1 MKKIVLAI
9 FLLTVFAFT
18 FNGQTKK
25 PRTGVKKPRVIV
37 SAKILKFP
45 PPKEIK
51 PEPTTLGVTF
61 EHYKT
66 DIDVNADG
74 TAAQTWEVRQRL
86 NSAMAVERFANYQR
100 LFNGSLERA
109 EVLEAYIL
117 KPDGTKFPVARD
129 KIQIKPTPQAE
140 AAPSFSSLKLIEINF
155 DAAKKGDAVCFK
167 IRLHTFKP
175 HFAGHFDELE
185 IFPNIFEYKSI
196 EINLSAPKNYP
207 IYVQAID
214 LEGGKIADA
223 NTVNNK
229 ENNKETNKGNDKS
242 RWQWRRQNAAA
253 VEPETMA
260 YDFFS
265 ASPRVAITSFK
276 NYEELG
282 AAYWAEASKKTEITP
297 EIRALADEITKD
309 IKEPQAQAYA
319 VYEWVNK
326 NIRYL
331 SVVLERGGWIPHES
345 AQILRN
351 GYGDCKDYTTILY
364 SLLRAKNIESHPVII
379 RAELTEWFPEVA
391 VPSFFNHAVL
401 YIPSL
406 DLYADATAPNTRLGL
421 IPQAIVGKK
430 AFLAGE
436 KTGIVKTPANRPED
450 NQLLS
455 EIEIDFRRDGS
466 IKSLSK
472 NKYLGRA
479 EILFRP
485 MFTDPALQQNS
496 EKFVRFL
503 LNYYGIDGDGKLLKI
518 GNPFKASEPFEVEMQ
533 TEVGNYTTFG
543 KKGSV
548 RLPVALNLINMLEL
562 EKFVGG
568 EQRKSNLVM
577 GATRFKETFKL
588 KFPEGVGVDNVPADT
603 IFSNAVGSFSND
615 YRIENGTVTVT
626 RELLIKKDVI
636 TPTEYPQLRELINKT
651 VASFTGEI
659 KYLATTD
666 ASRKSF
672 RNTVKTRLP
681 KSPIERLTRRFAF
694 DDYEA
699 KKLSPREIIRME
711 TALKS
716 NPNDAETRKQLLRFY
731 TEYDENATA
740 ARAAARIA
748 HRRWFVRNRPDLDE
762 LQIYGIVS
770 QNDSAA
776 SEEYQSLKI
785 EWLKQVTANETNARI
800 RLNAVGFLRRE
811 EPKLAENLLLE
822 GTAGDSE
829 NYEFPLILSEIHK
842 SAAADSKK
850 TAQEV
855 EENRLKAFDFGE
867 TALRLLKKE
876 RSAQRDAKREEL
888 LQNLTEIAFQLEK
901 YDRAERLAT
910 ELILDFGGDATNADY
925 EDAAHIGNTMLGLI
939 AARRGSLEKAGE
951 YLLISVR
958 APLRKTKNYLKKIDT
973 GLAKELFLK
982 GEKAVVSEY
991 LKLCGELW
999 HINNYKDLYAGEN
1012 KALALWME
1020 QIKQGKAP
1028 SFDFEKP

>member
-1 MKKIVLAI
+1 MKKIALTI
-9 FLLTVFAFT
+9 FLLCVFAFT

-25 PRTGVKKPRVIV
+25 TRNPVKKPHVV
-37 SAKILKFP
+37 SAKILKGT

-51 PEPTTLGVTF
+51 TEPTTLGVSY

-66 DIDVNADG
+66 DIDVNSDG
-74 TAAQTWEVRQRL
+74 TAVQTWEVRQRL

-100 LFNGSLERA
+100 IFNGSLERA

-117 KPDGTKFPVARD
+117 KPTGARVPVSSD

-140 AAPSFSSLKLIEINF
+140 AAPSFSSLRLIEINF

-167 IRLHTFKP
+167 VRLHTIKP

-214 LEGGKIADA
+214 LEGGKIA
-223 NTVNNK
+223 NGNK
-229 ENNKETNKGNDKS
+229 ENNKENTEGNNEENGKS
-242 RWQWRRQNAAA
+242 RWQWRKLNAAA
-253 VEPETMA
+253 IEPETMA
-260 YDFFS
+260 FDFFS
-265 ASPRVAITSFK
+265 ASPRIAMTSFK
-276 NYEELG
+276 DYEELG
-282 AAYWAEASKKTEITP
+282 AAYWAEARRKSEITP
-297 EIRALADEITKD
+297 EIQALADEITKD

-331 SVVLERGGWIPHES
+331 SVVLERGGWIPHDS

-421 IPQAIVGKK
+421 IPQAIVGRK

-436 KTGIVKTPANRPED
+436 KTGIVKTPENRPED

-466 IKSLSK
+466 LKSLSK
-472 NKYLGRA
+472 NKYVGRA

-485 MFTDPALQQNS
+485 MFTDPGLQQNS
-496 EKFVRFL
+496 EKFVRL
-503 LNYYGIDGDGKLLKI
+503 LLGYYGIDGEGKLLKI

-533 TEVGNYTTFG
+533 TEVGNYTTFRRQG
-543 KKGSV
+543 AV
-548 RLPVALNLINMLEL
+548 RLPVALNLMNMLEL
-562 EKFVGG
+562 EKFVVG
-568 EQRKSNLVM
+568 EQRKSNLEM

-588 KFPEGVGVDNVPADT
+588 NFPEGVSVDAVPADT
-603 IFSNAVGSFSND
+603 NFSNPVGSFSND
-615 YRIENGTVTVT
+615 YRIEKGSLTVT

-636 TPTEYPQLRELINKT
+636 TPPEYSHLRELINKT
-651 VASFTGEI
+651 VVSFTGEI

-666 ASRKSF
+666 AGRKAVKNPVKSRAP
-672 RNTVKTRLP
+672 KTSL
-681 KSPIERLTRRFAF
+681 EQLTSRAIY
-694 DDYEA
+694 DDYA
-699 KKLSPREIIRME
+699 VKKLSPREIIRLE
-711 TALKS
+711 TILKT

-731 TEYDENATA
+731 TEYSENANA
-740 ARAAARIA
+740 ARVAARIA
-748 HRRWFVRNRPDLDE
+748 HRQWFVRNRPELDDF
-762 LQIYGIVS
+762 QIYGFAS
-770 QNDSAA
+770 PRDSVVD
-776 SEEYQSLKI
+776 EEYQSLKSD
-785 EWLKQVTANETNARI
+785 WLKQVATNKADARI
-800 RLNAVGFLRRE
+800 RLNAVSFLRRE
-811 EPKLAENLLLE
+811 EPKLAEKLLLE
-822 GTAGDSE
+822 GVANDSSI
-829 NYEFPLILSEIHK
+829 YEFPLTLSKIYKSFAGDNEKSVAEI
-842 SAAADSKK
+842 
-850 TAQEV
+850 
-855 EENRLKAFDFGE
+855 EEMRFKAFESGE

-876 RSAQRDAKREEL
+876 RSAQRDAEREEL

-901 YDRAERLAT
+901 YDRAESLAT
-910 ELILDFGGDATNADY
+910 ELILDFGGDAANADF
-925 EDAAHIGNTMLGLI
+925 EAAAHIGNTTLGLI
-939 AARRGSLEKAGE
+939 AARRGNLVKAGE

-958 APLRKTKNYLKKIDT
+958 APLRKKENYLKKIDT
-973 GLAKELFLK
+973 ELAKELFLK
-982 GEKAVVSEY
+982 GEKTVVSEY
-991 LKLCGELW
+991 LKLCTELW
-999 HINNYKDLYAGEN
+999 HINKYPNLYADEQ
-1012 KALALWME
+1012 KALTLWRE
-1020 QIKQGKAP
+1020 QIKQGKTP

>member
-1 MKKIVLAI
+1 
-9 FLLTVFAFT
+9 
-18 FNGQTKK
+18 
-25 PRTGVKKPRVIV
+25 
-37 SAKILKFP
+37 
-45 PPKEIK
+45 
-51 PEPTTLGVTF
+51 
-61 EHYKT
+61 
-66 DIDVNADG
+66 
-74 TAAQTWEVRQRL
+74 
-86 NSAMAVERFANYQR
+86 
-100 LFNGSLERA
+100 LERA

-117 KPDGTKFPVARD
+117 KTDGSRVPVSSD

-167 IRLHTFKP
+167 VRLYTVKP

-207 IYVQAID
+207 IYVQAVD
-214 LEGGKIADA
+214 LEGGKIADG
-223 NTVNNK
+223 NKDNITDNNK
-229 ENNKETNKGNDKS
+229 ENDKS
-242 RWQWRRQNAAA
+242 RWQWRRLNAAA
-253 VEPETMA
+253 TEPETMA

-282 AAYWAEASKKTEITP
+282 AAYWSEARGKSQITP
-297 EIRALADEITKD
+297 EIQALADEITKD

-331 SVVLERGGWIPHES
+331 SVVLERGGWIPHDS

-364 SLLRAKNIESHPVII
+364 SLLRAKNIESYPVII

-421 IPQAIVGKK
+421 IPQAIVGRK

-436 KTGIVKTPANRPED
+436 KTGIVKTPENRPED

-466 IKSLSK
+466 LKSLSK
-472 NKYLGRA
+472 NKYIGRA
-479 EILFRP
+479 EIFFRP
-485 MFTDPALQQNS
+485 MFTDPSLQQNS

-503 LNYYGIDGDGKLLKI
+503 LGYYGIDGEGKLLKI

-543 KKGSV
+543 RQGAV
-548 RLPVALNLINMLEL
+548 RLPVALNLMNMLEL
-562 EKFVGG
+562 EKFVAG

-588 KFPEGVGVDNVPADT
+588 NFPEGVKVGDVPANT
-603 IFSNAVGSFSND
+603 NFSNAVGSFSND
-615 YRIENGTVTVT
+615 YRIENGSVTVT

-636 TPTEYPQLRELINKT
+636 TPPEYSHLRELINKT
-651 VASFTGEI
+651 VVSFTGEI
-659 KYLATTD
+659 KYLTTNASPKVVKNPVKTPSPKTSLERL
-666 ASRKSF
+666 ASRA
-672 RNTVKTRLP
+672 
-681 KSPIERLTRRFAF
+681 AF

-699 KKLSPREIIRME
+699 KKLSPREIVRLE
-711 TALKS
+711 NTLKN

-731 TEYDENATA
+731 TEYDENANA
-740 ARAAARIA
+740 ARIAARIA
-748 HRRWFVRNRPDLDE
+748 HRQWFVRHRPELNE
-762 LQIYGIVS
+762 LQVYGFVS
-770 QNDSAA
+770 PRDSVET
-776 SEEYQSLKI
+776 EEYQSLKT
-785 EWLKQVTANETNARI
+785 EWIKQVAANMADARI
-800 RLNAVGFLRRE
+800 RLNAVGFMRRE
-811 EPKLAENLLLE
+811 EPKLAEKLLLE
-822 GTAGDSE
+822 GIANDSS
-829 NYEFPLILSEIHK
+829 NYEFPLVLSELYK
-842 SAAADSKK
+842 SFASDNEKSVSEIK
-850 TAQEV
+850 EI
-855 EENRLKAFDFGE
+855 RLKAFENGE

-876 RSAQRDAKREEL
+876 RSSQRDAQRGDL
-888 LQNLTEIAFQLEK
+888 LRNLTEIAFQLEK
-901 YDRAERLAT
+901 HDRAEALAT
-910 ELILDFGGDATNADY
+910 ELILDFGGDATNADF
-925 EDAAHIGNTMLGLI
+925 EDAAHIGNTTLGLI
-939 AARRGSLEKAGE
+939 AARRGKLEKAGE

-958 APLRKTKNYLKKIDT
+958 APLRKKENSLKKIDT
-973 GLAKELFLK
+973 ELAKELFSK

-991 LKLCGELW
+991 LKLCSELW
-999 HINNYKDLYAGEN
+999 HINRYPNLYADEQ
-1012 KALALWME
+1012 KALALWRE
-1020 QIKQGKAP
+1020 QIKQGKTP
-1028 SFDFEKP
+1028 SFDFEKPYPKNAVNRNRHRLLQFSKTFVTPRGWFPALIVFFPTSHFFGSSVSAFGFRQERREKKEPSAVNRSAIA